1 MFLSDPW
8 PMTGPWVADNMGS
21 QQPLVQGFVVT
32 FVSHSWGAF
41 RLKKTAAKPVFM
53 GLRGFSGGAGGKP
66 RNWPAGHGRRARDE
80 SLPHGRFF

>member
-1 MFLSDPW
+1 MNAPRI
-8 PMTGPWVADNMGS
+8 VDNMGS

-66 RNWPAGHGRRARDE
+66 QNPPLGHELLARDE
-80 SLPHGRFF
+80 SLPLGRFF